1 MRLRRIAV
9 GFLETAQLLGLAVAV
24 LILGNDSLSL
34 HTPMRLRYELELKK
48 LATTVERFRAEC
60 GVLPARLDE
69 LAVAAGRACRPQAV
83 EPARLHDAWSRPYR
97 YQVQGSGF
105 ELRSAGAD
113 GVVFSA
119 DDIVSGDTA
128 APWRDH
134 YRPPTDWPRLL
145 AALATVLM
153 AGLLIAKLSSLLW
166 RAGRLLV
173 TLIWRLRSPLAGLKA
188 QRPAA

>member
-1 MRLRRIAV
+1 MLLRRIAN
-9 GFLETAQLLGLAVAV
+9 GFLQTAQWFGMAVAV
-24 LILGNDSLSL
+24 LILSDSFSL
-34 HTPMRLRYELELKK
+34 QTPVRPVLRYEWELKN
-48 LATTVERFRAEC
+48 AAAAIERFHADC

-69 LAVAAGRACRPQAV
+69 LAVPAGRACWPQAV
-83 EPARLHDAWSRPYR
+83 ESTRLHDAWGHAYR
-97 YQVQGSGF
+97 YGLQGSGF

-113 GVVFSA
+113 GEVFTR
-119 DDIVSGDTA
+119 DDLVYGDAT

-166 RAGRLLV
+166 RGGRLFAG
-173 TLIWRLRSPLAGLKA
+173 LIWRPRSPFPG
-188 QRPAA
+188 